1 VEAPP
6 GVTLVDGGAGGEH
19 RQFVEVAVDLTGPE
33 AGREI
38 GVPLRSFDHVLF
50 VWSSE
55 GCRRKRRGALWLAA
69 LGAHS
74 ARRGALPRELDAG
87 AWVSAD
93 PPSKARVWTQQAAPP
108 ALKVHF
114 VPEQLAG
121 STLARSPLAAAPGAP
136 QGAASFV
143 RRVRNGLQ
151 GAG

>member
-1 VEAPP
+1 
-6 GVTLVDGGAGGEH
+6 VTLVDGGAGGEH
-19 RQFVEVAVDLTGPE
+19 RQFVEVVVDLTGPE
-33 AGREI
+33 AGPVVKGPEASPVV
-38 GVPLRSFDHVLF
+38 GLPLRSFDHVLF

-69 LGAHS
+69 LGAQS

-93 PPSKARVWTQQAAPP
+93 PPSKARAWTQQATPP

-121 STLARSPLAAAPGAP
+121 S
-136 QGAASFV
+136 
-143 RRVRNGLQ
+143 RVSN
-151 GAG
+151 